1 MSEFEA
7 TMRVDGDAAVID
19 MSGLLDR
26 SAEAALNSAFGS
38 ALDEADGP
46 IAFNFTDVE
55 YINSTGIALVVGS
68 LAKARAAGRQ
78 VKAFGLTPHY
88 REIFTITRLSDFMG
102 IYKDESAALAD

>member
-1 MSEFEA
+1 MTEFKA
-7 TMRVDGDAAVID
+7 TNRVDGDGAVID

-26 SAEAALNSAFGS
+26 SAEAALNAAFGA
-38 ALDEADGP
+38 ALDGSEGP
-46 IAFNFTDVE
+46 IMFNFTDVE

-102 IYKDESAALAD
+102 IYDDESAAVAD